1 MAIRYDMNALVIC
14 LAIGCGK
21 IAIELI
27 VNALCL
33 EKNWKEKKNFINK
46 YIYFFYI

>member
-1 MAIRYDMNALVIC
+1 MNALVIC

-33 EKNWKEKKNFINK
+33 EKN
-46 YIYFFYI
+46 